1 MIKPLAVGNQFPD
14 SPPLLEGA
22 EDGAKKP
29 DSNDEVSSPEQPAPT
44 LMLSR

>member
-1 MIKPLAVGNQFPD
+1 MGNQFPD

-29 DSNDEVSSPEQPAPT
+29 NSNDEVSSPERPAPT
-44 LMLSR
+44 VMLSR